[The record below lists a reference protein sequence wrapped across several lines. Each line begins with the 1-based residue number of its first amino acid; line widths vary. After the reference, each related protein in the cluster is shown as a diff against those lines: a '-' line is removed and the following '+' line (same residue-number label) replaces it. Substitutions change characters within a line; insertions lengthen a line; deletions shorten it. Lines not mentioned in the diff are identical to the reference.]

1 LAQAVLFHEVAAQ
14 RPAPDSDESEN
25 QNHKE
30 LSMFKKVTTL
40 AAALALAAIS
50 LPSFAA
56 TGATTTA
63 KTTKTTKTTTTT
75 TTMAKTE
82 KAIGAISSLDAAGAS
97 LVVKTKSKSDTFA
110 VPATAKITSHGKAIT
125 FNDLK
130 VGEKVEVTYTA
141 QGSTMTAS
149 AVTLLGHA

>member
-1 LAQAVLFHEVAAQ
+1 
-14 RPAPDSDESEN
+14 
-25 QNHKE
+25 
-30 LSMFKKVTTL
+30 MFKKVTTL

-50 LPSFAA
+50 LPGFAA
-56 TGATTTA
+56 TGATTT
-63 KTTKTTKTTTTT
+63 TKSTKTTT
-75 TTMAKTE
+75 AKIE
-82 KAIGAISSLDAAGAS
+82 KAIGAISSVDTAGAS

-149 AVTLLGHA
+149 VVTLLGHA

>member
-1 LAQAVLFHEVAAQ
+1 
-14 RPAPDSDESEN
+14 
-25 QNHKE
+25 
-30 LSMFKKVTTL
+30 MFKKVTTL
-40 AAALALAAIS
+40 AAALALTALS

-56 TGATTTA
+56 TGATTT
-63 KTTKTTKTTTTT
+63 TKATKTTTTT

-82 KAIGAISSLDAAGAS
+82 KAIGSISSVDAAGAS
-97 LVVKTKSKSDTFA
+97 LVVKTKSKTDTFS

-125 FNDLK
+125 FGDLK
-130 VGEKVEVTYTA
+130 AGEKVEVTYSA

>member
-1 LAQAVLFHEVAAQ
+1 
-14 RPAPDSDESEN
+14 
-25 QNHKE
+25 
-30 LSMFKKVTTL
+30 MFKKVTIL

-50 LPSFAA
+50 LPGFAA
-56 TGATTTA
+56 TGATTT
-63 KTTKTTKTTTTT
+63 TKSTKTTTTT
-75 TTMAKTE
+75 TAKIE
-82 KAIGAISSLDAAGAS
+82 KAIGAISSVDTAGAS

-130 VGEKVEVTYTA
+130 VGEKVEVTYSA

>member
-1 LAQAVLFHEVAAQ
+1 ML
-14 RPAPDSDESEN
+14 
-25 QNHKE
+25 
-30 LSMFKKVTTL
+30 KKVTTL

-56 TGATTTA
+56 TGGTT
-63 KTTKTTKTTTTT
+63 TTKTTKTTTTT
-75 TTMAKTE
+75 TTAKIE
-82 KAIGAISSLDAAGAS
+82 KAIGAISSVDAAGAS

-141 QGSTMTAS
+141 QGTSMTAS

>member
-1 LAQAVLFHEVAAQ
+1 
-14 RPAPDSDESEN
+14 
-25 QNHKE
+25 
-30 LSMFKKVTTL
+30 MFKKVTTL

-50 LPSFAA
+50 LPGFAA
-56 TGATTTA
+56 TGATTT
-63 KTTKTTKTTTTT
+63 TKSTKTTTTT
-75 TTMAKTE
+75 TTTTAKIE
-82 KAIGAISSLDAAGAS
+82 KAIGAISSVDTAGAS
-97 LVVKTKSKSDTFA
+97 LVVKTKSKSDTFS

-149 AVTLLGHA
+149 VVTLLGHA